1 MIGIK
6 DIETWQLE
14 TRDLGDSLQFVL
26 RRNPRWGHVVA
37 GLIVIGGVSF
47 VAWWRHSVML
57 LVFAVVGIIGLVSNR
72 LRGRETTLLVNGAE
86 VVAQGDLQSSP
97 ADKMTIPL
105 NEITSMGWSAGG
117 QDDSGGLYVAK
128 GFKRSYIVPGASD
141 AQARE
146 ILAAITGKFPG
157 FPIDDKTW
165 ASLIWAMK
173 ACSWISAS
181 MRVTKA
187 KTLAGSHR
195 VADARLDIDQNTRRS
210 CVLGRMRKSAPGKLP
225 ISYRSA
231 ESAQAGF
238 LE

>member
-6 DIETWQLE
+6 DIGTRQLE
-14 TRDLGDSLQFVL
+14 KRDLGDSLQFVL
-26 RRNPRWGHVVA
+26 KRNPRWGNVIA

-97 ADKMTIPL
+97 AEEMTIPL

-165 ASLIWAMK
+165 ASLIWGDESVLMD
-173 ACSWISAS
+173 
-181 MRVTKA
+181 
-187 KTLAGSHR
+187 LG
-195 VADARLDIDQNTRRS
+195 LDESNQGEDSRS
-210 CVLGRMRKSAPGKLP
+210 KS
-225 ISYRSA
+225 
-231 ESAQAGF
+231 
-238 LE
+238 